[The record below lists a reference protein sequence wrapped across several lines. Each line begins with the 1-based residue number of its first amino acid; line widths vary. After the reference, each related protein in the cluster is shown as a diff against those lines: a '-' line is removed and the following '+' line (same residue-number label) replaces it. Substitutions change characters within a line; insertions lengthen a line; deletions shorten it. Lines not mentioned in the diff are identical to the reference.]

1 MPTETENKKPE
12 HEYTVELIYHF
23 TCKYCME
30 WWSYAHQPSQLEDF
44 NLNLPSQEPFWCP
57 HCGTQANLK
66 VKEGFPV

>member
-1 MPTETENKKPE
+1 
-12 HEYTVELIYHF
+12 
-23 TCKYCME
+23 ME

-44 NLNLPSQEPFWCP
+44 NLHLPSQEPFWCP